1 MTATEAPR
9 TALLRDPN
17 FRWLMRGGLVSML
30 GDQLTMLALPW
41 LVLKLT
47 GDTLALG
54 LVIAIMSAPRALFIL
69 VGGALVDRHSP
80 RRVLKLSKYANAVLL
95 AMLTLLVLNNAPTLT
110 LALGPALSVTLALN
124 GQVTLWL
131 VYALALALGLAQ
143 AFSIPSGTSLLPRV
157 IAQRQLEQANGMLMG
172 MRQLT
177 MLAGPLLAA
186 LLIALAGDSGGAVR
200 DARGLAL
207 AFGFDCL
214 SFLLSAWTLTK
225 VRELPAAGLAGQA
238 AHASAAAAAANA
250 ATAVGM
256 ADTIDAGMATHA
268 IGAAATL
275 APPTASG
282 AAHGSAA
289 AATQPPPSVWRA
301 VGAGL
306 AMVWHDRALRLC
318 FSYWGIVAL
327 FIGGA
332 MQVALPALGNER
344 LHGATAFG
352 LLMAANGAGS
362 LAGMAAAALAG
373 ARLRAARFG
382 SMVLL
387 ADMAVGALVMPLG
400 RIDAIW
406 QGALLLLAVGA
417 VSGCMQVSVFSWI
430 QRRVP
435 PHMMGRTMSIFMF
448 IFMGLAPLSAA
459 FTGWLL
465 QSITLAQLFS
475 GGGAVLIALASLA
488 WLLTPM
494 PSIVAAAPTPQL

>member
-1 MTATEAPR
+1 HAT
-9 TALLRDPN
+9 
-17 FRWLMRGGLVSML
+17 
-30 GDQLTMLALPW
+30 
-41 LVLKLT
+41 
-47 GDTLALG
+47 
-54 LVIAIMSAPRALFIL
+54 
-69 VGGALVDRHSP
+69 
-80 RRVLKLSKYANAVLL
+80 
-95 AMLTLLVLNNAPTLT
+95 
-110 LALGPALSVTLALN
+110 
-124 GQVTLWL
+124 
-131 VYALALALGLAQ
+131 
-143 AFSIPSGTSLLPRV
+143 
-157 IAQRQLEQANGMLMG
+157 
-172 MRQLT
+172 
-177 MLAGPLLAA
+177 
-186 LLIALAGDSGGAVR
+186 
-200 DARGLAL
+200 
-207 AFGFDCL
+207 
-214 SFLLSAWTLTK
+214 
-225 VRELPAAGLAGQA
+225 
-238 AHASAAAAAANA
+238 
-250 ATAVGM
+250 
-256 ADTIDAGMATHA
+256 
-268 IGAAATL
+268 GAAATL

-289 AATQPPPSVWRA
+289 VATPPQSVWRA

-306 AMVWHDRALRLC
+306 AMVWRDRALRLC
-318 FSYWGIVAL
+318 FSYWGLVAL

-406 QGALLLLAVGA
+406 QGVLLLLAVGA

-465 QSITLAQLFS
+465 QSITLAQLFA

-494 PSIVAAAPTPQL
+494 PSIGAAAPTPQL

>member
-17 FRWLMRGGLVSML
+17 FRWLMRGGLISML

-54 LVIAIMSAPRALFIL
+54 LVIAVMSAPRALFIL

-80 RRVLKLSKYANAVLL
+80 RRVLMLSKYANAALL
-95 AMLTLLVLNNAPTLT
+95 AMLTLLVLNNAPSLT

-124 GQVTLWL
+124 GHVTLWL
-131 VYALALALGLAQ
+131 VYALALAIGLAQ
-143 AFSIPSGTSLLPRV
+143 AFSIPSGTALLPHV
-157 IAQRQLEQANGMLMG
+157 IAPRQLEQANGMLMG
-172 MRQLT
+172 IRQLT
-177 MLAGPLLAA
+177 TLAGPLLAA
-186 LLIALAGDSGGAVR
+186 LLIALAGDSGGTVR
-200 DARGLAL
+200 DARGLGL

-214 SFLLSAWTLTK
+214 SFLLSAWTLSR
-225 VRELPAAGLAGQA
+225 VRELPVAPA
-238 AHASAAAAAANA
+238 AHAGHAAN
-250 ATAVGM
+250 G
-256 ADTIDAGMATHA
+256 
-268 IGAAATL
+268 
-275 APPTASG
+275 
-282 AAHGSAA
+282 
-289 AATQPPPSVWRA
+289 AATQPPPVWRA

-306 AMVWHDRALRLC
+306 AMVWRDPALRLC
-318 FSYWGIVAL
+318 FTYWGIVAL

-362 LAGMAAAALAG
+362 LAGMAAAAMAG
-373 ARLRAARFG
+373 ARLRAASFG

-406 QGALLLLAVGA
+406 QGALLLLAVGV

-448 IFMGLAPLSAA
+448 IFMGLAPLSASL
-459 FTGWLL
+459 TGWLL
-465 QSITLAQLFS
+465 QSITLAQLFA
-475 GGGAVLIALASLA
+475 GGGAMLIALASLA
-488 WLLTPM
+488 WLCTPM
-494 PSIVAAAPTPQL
+494 RGIGAAAPAPQN